1 RFRANAAWRFNNLG
15 QDEEKYFF
23 ITLHTT
29 PEMIKDT
36 NGVLEISGMFVPD
49 NPLADVEEY
58 ALQLQI
64 VTSHDPNRMMLKNRR
79 MSYRFISKKREMNY
93 TVRFQ
98 NTGRGPSRDITVA
111 VGVPKIVDARSIE
124 ILDYYPK
131 ANYCSKVIGP
141 NQSCFDTLIRK
152 DSVYFIFRNVY
163 LPGLRQEGMFD
174 PDSTVGFV
182 QYRMHFNRD
191 LKKMPFESNASIV
204 FDKNPPIRT
213 NSPRGYFKPGNSPGV
228 VLGYN
233 FFTGENMK
241 DENYLSLGVTMSP
254 YAPFR
259 KYYQAEAYVGSL
271 SFPEEFTGQ
280 TTENKDTTF
289 NSGLYHIFARDFY
302 TKTRLIRLDLVPVQL
317 RKNINDWV
325 GGGVGAQFSFN
336 ALAKNDIR
344 EIIHMQQ
351 QPNPTPILMEKT
363 YSSTKWFGYVDIA
376 AFADLQIGRVR
387 WGPAVGVRYLHYFR
401 AVRNGLFIY
410 GTWRF

>member
-1 RFRANAAWRFNNLG
+1 
-15 QDEEKYFF
+15 
-23 ITLHTT
+23 
-29 PEMIKDT
+29 
-36 NGVLEISGMFVPD
+36 
-49 NPLADVEEY
+49 
-58 ALQLQI
+58 
-64 VTSHDPNRMMLKNRR
+64 MMLKNRR